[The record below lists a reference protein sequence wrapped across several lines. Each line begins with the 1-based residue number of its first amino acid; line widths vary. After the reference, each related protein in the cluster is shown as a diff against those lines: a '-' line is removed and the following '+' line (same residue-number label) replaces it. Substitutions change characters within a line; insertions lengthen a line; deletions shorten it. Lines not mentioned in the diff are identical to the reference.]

1 MRGIARPSHGVVLN
15 KRDLMQEAAVAAA
28 AETGA
33 VTVSL
38 LEGTGLETVVAC
50 LYDLVV
56 PSNRDERSNLIT
68 RERHRIALED
78 TVASLEAA
86 LGHDFVMAPELAA
99 EDYRRAADSLGRIT
113 GQIDAEE
120 LLGSIFSSFCIG
132 K

>member
-1 MRGIARPSHGVVLN
+1 M
-15 KRDLMQEAAVAAA
+15 
-28 AETGA
+28 T
-33 VTVSL
+33 SL
-38 LEGTGLETVVAC
+38 AEGTGFDRVVEC
-50 LYDLVV
+50 LRDLVV
-56 PSNRDERSNLIT
+56 PANRDEKSSLIT
-68 RERHRIALED
+68 RERHRTALED

-86 LGHDFVMAPELAA
+86 LGHDFTMAPELAA